1 MRLKL
6 IYYILKLGY
15 NEKKNIGKEYRSK
28 SMSKKNVIVTRPSAA
43 STAGKMLKTSK
54 NNKIK
59 KVAASD
65 LSNARKKT

>member
-1 MRLKL
+1 
-6 IYYILKLGY
+6 
-15 NEKKNIGKEYRSK
+15 
-28 SMSKKNVIVTRPSAA
+28 MSKKNIIVTRQSAA

>member
-1 MRLKL
+1 M
-6 IYYILKLGY
+6 
-15 NEKKNIGKEYRSK
+15 N
-28 SMSKKNVIVTRPSAA
+28 KKNVIVTRKSAA
-43 STAGKMLKTSK
+43 STAGKLLKTSD